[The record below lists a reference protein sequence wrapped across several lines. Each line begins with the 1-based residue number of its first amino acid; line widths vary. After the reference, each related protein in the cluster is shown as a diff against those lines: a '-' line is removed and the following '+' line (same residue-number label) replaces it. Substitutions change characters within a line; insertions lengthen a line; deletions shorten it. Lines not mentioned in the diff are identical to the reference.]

1 MLLAEIC
8 PLLYQGLWIDIF
20 LQNVRSCE
28 ANSFNFPQTH
38 SSVQIVFPAMMHDY
52 SCNRSFHVYIKDWS
66 TIMEIKSP
74 KYGTYRGHEGGDYTN
89 ILFPMGGGI
98 CNKVQLFHSS
108 LCPRGGGGGGSMETM
123 TGALTLKFLQLSIM
137 FPISQSGLAVG
148 NQYPGSGISRCPWF
162 FPQP

>member
-108 LCPRGGGGGGSMETM
+108 LCPRGGGGGGQH
-123 TGALTLKFLQLSIM
+123 GNNDWSIN
-137 FPISQSGLAVG
+137 FKIPAIIHHVPHKSVRA
-148 NQYPGSGISRCPWF
+148 GSGKPIPW
-162 FPQP
+162 